1 MVSFIR
7 RPIWVC
13 LLVLVAGCGGGGSG
27 GTVTPPPSPP
37 PVGNRSPIITSATAV
52 SVPENTADDF
62 FQVSASDPDGD
73 ALRYSLS
80 GTDAALFAISAAGK
94 IRFLAAPDFE
104 KPADANHDNVY
115 DLQVNVSDG
124 ALEAQKPLAV
134 TVTNVLDLTA
144 ITQVGGLYGTAVQ
157 VTEVPGQKRVFVA
170 QEDGQIFLVDPSTQD
185 TGSLYLTVPNSHS
198 GTGTGM
204 ISIVAAPDYATSGF
218 LYVMDLDD
226 RTLRVIRYGRLN
238 ATQADPASAVTLL
251 SMAVPRANLGGW
263 IGFGPNNLL
272 YVAIGDGDVR
282 ANRTDL
288 STRVAKVLRI
298 DPSRDDFPGDATRN
312 YGIPADN
319 PFVGGGGAPEV
330 YVYSIVHPHGGS
342 FDGDNLYLGDGQE
355 GTPTPAKINLIR
367 PQDAGRGYNAGI
379 GQGPIIYVNAF
390 LIGGSSAS
398 VGGFVYKGPSP
409 QLAGQYIFF
418 ALGRTAA
425 GIFSFPAAQLVQG
438 TQREAAEGTKLADS
452 PPGTVTSFG
461 IDSDRNLYM
470 TSLGAPSK
478 LYVFRYN

>member
-7 RPIWVC
+7 WPIWVC

-52 SVPENTADDF
+52 SVPENTAGDF

-73 ALRYSLS
+73 ALHYSLS
-80 GTDAALFAISAAGK
+80 GTDAALFAISAAGN

-124 ALEAQKPLAV
+124 AMEAQKPLAV
-134 TVTNVLDLTA
+134 TVTNVPDLTA
-144 ITQVGGLYGTAVQ
+144 ITQVGGVYGATVQ
-157 VTEVPGQKRVFVA
+157 VAEVPGQKRVFVA
-170 QEDGQIFLVDPSTQD
+170 QQDGKIFLVDPSTRE
-185 TGSLYLTVPNSHS
+185 TGSLYLTVPNSHFGDS
-198 GTGTGM
+198 GM
-204 ISIVAAPDYATSGF
+204 ISIVAAPDYASSGF
-218 LYVMDLDD
+218 LYVMDVDD

-319 PFVGGGGAPEV
+319 PFARGGGAPEV

-342 FDGDNLYLGDGQE
+342 FDGDNLYLGDGAE

-367 PQDAGRGYNAGI
+367 PQDAGRGYDTVT

-390 LIGGSSAS
+390 LISGTAFS

-409 QLAGQYIFF
+409 QLAGQYIFY
-418 ALGRTAA
+418 ASGRSAS
-425 GIFSFPAAQLVQG
+425 GIIGFPAAQLVQG
-438 TQREAAEGTKLADS
+438 TQREAAEGTKIADI
-452 PPGTVTSFG
+452 GNIASFG
-461 IDSDRNLYM
+461 IDADRNLYV
-470 TSLGAPSK
+470 TTFGSSSN
-478 LYVFRYN
+478 LYVFRYD